1 MILFWAV
8 SRTLKQYLSLAVIF
22 VLDEN
27 SDIKRL
33 LKRYDYKVLE
43 LPGCKNLAGTVGYEQ
58 GMPVYRLLS
67 GWKIRNGGTGRPP
80 GTKNLCICPAVL
92 TMMRSESS

>member
-1 MILFWAV
+1 MYDPLLGCEPDAKTV
-8 SRTLKQYLSLAVIF
+8 SVFGSDF

-43 LPGCKNLAGTVGYEQ
+43 LPGCKTWQELLPEYFSNASSISA
-58 GMPVYRLLS
+58 MPSSVLS
-67 GWKIRNGGTGRPP
+67 
-80 GTKNLCICPAVL
+80 
-92 TMMRSESS
+92 

>member
-1 MILFWAV
+1 MQKHGLTPDQKLRKAMYDPLLGCEPDAKTV
-8 SRTLKQYLSLAVIF
+8 SVFGSDF

-43 LPGCKNLAGTVGYEQ
+43 RPDVKPG
-58 GMPVYRLLS
+58 
-67 GWKIRNGGTGRPP
+67 RN
-80 GTKNLCICPAVL
+80 CWI
-92 TMMRSESS
+92 